1 MIHVSAFRRVI
12 YTSRAVGDDMR
23 ADHQA
28 ILATSRRNNGMDGI
42 SGILW
47 IGDGEYRQ
55 LLEGPADSVRETLSR
70 IMCDPRHADIRIL
83 DDRMTDG
90 PAFGEWAMAG
100 LPGDQPRDA
109 AERLRLLL
117 RNADPTIR
125 QFFPVD

>member
-12 YTSRAVGDDMR
+12 YTSRAVGDDER

-28 ILATSRRNNGMDGI
+28 ILSASRRNNGMDGI
-42 SGILW
+42 SGLLW
-47 IGDGEYRQ
+47 IGGGEYCQ
-55 LLEGPADSVRETLSR
+55 LLEGPVDSVRETLSR
-70 IMCDPRHADIRIL
+70 IMRDPRHTDIRIL
-83 DDRMTDG
+83 DDRMTDA
-90 PAFGEWAMAG
+90 PEFGEWAMAG
-100 LPGDQPRDA
+100 LPGDHAEQA

>member
-12 YTSRAVGDDMR
+12 YTSRAVGDDQR

-28 ILATSRRNNGMDGI
+28 ILAASRRNNGMDGI

-55 LLEGPADSVRETLSR
+55 LLEGPVDSVRETLSR
-70 IMCDPRHADIRIL
+70 IMRDPRHTDIRIL
-83 DDRMTDG
+83 DDGMTDG

-100 LPGDQPRDA
+100 LPGDHPAQA

-117 RNADPTIR
+117 RNADTTIR

>member
-12 YTSRAVGDDMR
+12 YTSRAVGDDQR

-28 ILATSRRNNGMDGI
+28 ILSASRRNNGMDGI

-55 LLEGPADSVRETLSR
+55 LLEGPVDSVRETLSR
-70 IMCDPRHADIRIL
+70 IMRDPRHTDIRIL
-83 DDRMTDG
+83 DDGMTDG

-100 LPGDQPRDA
+100 LPGDHPAQA

-117 RNADPTIR
+117 RNADTTIR

>member
-12 YTSRAVGDDMR
+12 YSSRATGGDIR

-28 ILATSRRNNGMDGI
+28 ILASSRRNNGMDGI
-42 SGILW
+42 SGLLW
-47 IGDGEYRQ
+47 VGDGQYRQ

-70 IMCDPRHADIRIL
+70 IMGDPRHADIRIL

-100 LPGDQPRDA
+100 LPGDQPADA

-117 RNADPTIR
+117 RNAAPDIR

>member
-1 MIHVSAFRRVI
+1 MIHVSTFRRVI
-12 YTSRAVGDDMR
+12 YTSRAVGDDQR
-23 ADHQA
+23 ADHRA
-28 ILATSRRNNGMDGI
+28 ILGSSRRNNGMDGI

-47 IGDGEYRQ
+47 IGQGEYRQ
-55 LLEGPADSVRETLSR
+55 LLEGPVDSVRDTLSR
-70 IMCDPRHADIRIL
+70 IMGDPRHTDIRML

-100 LPGDQPRDA
+100 LPGDQPEEA

-117 RNADPTIR
+117 RNADPAVR

>member
-12 YTSRAVGDDMR
+12 YTSRAVGDDQR

-28 ILATSRRNNGMDGI
+28 ILSTSRRNNGMDGI

-55 LLEGPADSVRETLSR
+55 LLEGPVDSVRETLSR
-70 IMCDPRHADIRIL
+70 IMRDPRHTDIRIL
-83 DDRMTDG
+83 DGGMTDG

-100 LPGDQPRDA
+100 LPGDHPAQA

>member
-12 YTSRAVGDDMR
+12 YTSRAVGDDQR

-28 ILATSRRNNGMDGI
+28 ILAASRRNNGMDGI

-55 LLEGPADSVRETLSR
+55 LLEGPVDSVRETLSR
-70 IMCDPRHADIRIL
+70 MRDPRHTDIRIL
-83 DDRMTDG
+83 DDGMTDG

-100 LPGDQPRDA
+100 LPGDHPAQA

-117 RNADPTIR
+117 RNADTTIR